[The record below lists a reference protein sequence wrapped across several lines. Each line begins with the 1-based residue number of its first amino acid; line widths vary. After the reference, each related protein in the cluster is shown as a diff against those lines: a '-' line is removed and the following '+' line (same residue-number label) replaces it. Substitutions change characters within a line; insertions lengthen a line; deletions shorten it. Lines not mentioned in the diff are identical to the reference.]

1 MQRVL
6 TLLTIAATIAA
17 TTAVMAARSATT
29 VVYAQSDPRVGT
41 WKLNLAKSK
50 YTPGPAPAAE
60 TRSYAAKGRA
70 MQVSID
76 SVDAK
81 GAHVALH
88 YTAGD
93 DGKDYPLTGIT
104 FADAI
109 AIRRVDARTFDVDTK
124 KDGKIIGTTR
134 TEISK
139 DGKVLTLLSKTT
151 SPAGQAINNLAIY
164 DKK

>member
-1 MQRVL
+1 MQRAL
-6 TLLTIAATIAA
+6 MLLTIAATIAVTIA
-17 TTAVMAARSATT
+17 AMAPGSATT
-29 VVYAQSDPRVGT
+29 SAYAQNDPRIGT

-60 TRSYAAKGRA
+60 TRSYTPQGGA

-76 SVDAK
+76 SVDVK
-81 GAHVALH
+81 GRHVALH
-88 YTAGD
+88 YTASD
-93 DGKDYPLTGIT
+93 DGKDYPLTGIPT
-104 FADAI
+104 ADAI

-134 TEISK
+134 TAIST

-151 SPAGQAINNLAIY
+151 GPAGQAINNLAIY
-164 DKK
+164 DRK

>member
-1 MQRVL
+1 VGS
-6 TLLTIAATIAA
+6 A
-17 TTAVMAARSATT
+17 TTA
-29 VVYAQSDPRVGT
+29 YAQSDPRVGT

-60 TRSYAAKGRA
+60 TRSYTAAHGGA

-88 YTAGD
+88 YTASD
-93 DGKDYPLTGIT
+93 DGKDYPLTGIA

-124 KDGKIIGTTR
+124 KNGKIIGTTR

-139 DGKVLTLLSKTT
+139 DGRVLTLLSKTT
-151 SPAGQAINNLAIY
+151 GPAGQAINNLAIY